1 MAVNG
6 GQCLGHAERIAT
18 KYKINKLLKSPL
30 QSLDENFRVT
40 LSVCELKFPSEGLVC
55 QTSDRL
61 LIREQQLKEAML
73 LIVEVDCEGHKL
85 SFVNL

>member
-40 LSVCELKFPSEGLVC
+40 LSVCELKFPSGGLVC
-55 QTSDRL
+55 QTSNRL
-61 LIREQQLKEAML
+61 LIREQQLKEAIF
-73 LIVEVDCEGHKL
+73 LIVEVDCKENKL
-85 SFVNL
+85 SFVDL

>member
-18 KYKINKLLKSPL
+18 KYTINKLSKSPL
-30 QSLDENFRVT
+30 QSLDENFRVS

-55 QTSDRL
+55 QISDRL
-61 LIREQQLKEAML
+61 LIREQQQAPYR
-73 LIVEVDCEGHKL
+73 
-85 SFVNL
+85 